1 MKIIIK
7 TNVSCNYLFDK
18 IQPFLKNVVELI
30 SINLSDAFNSLDL
43 KSFCSKSTYELENN
57 LKSVSFLNLS

>member
-30 SINLSDAFNSLDL
+30 GIYLSDINSLDL
-43 KSFCSKSTYELENN
+43 KNFCSKSAHELENK